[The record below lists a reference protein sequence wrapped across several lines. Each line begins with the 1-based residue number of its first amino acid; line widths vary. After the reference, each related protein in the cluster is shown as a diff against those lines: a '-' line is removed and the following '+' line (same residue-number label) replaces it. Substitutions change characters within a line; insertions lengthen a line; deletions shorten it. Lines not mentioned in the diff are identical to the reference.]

1 MEEVRCKQYAG
12 STFSSLTLYNAKQAV
27 GVFYAKNTSVETSS
41 ALNPSE

>member
-27 GVFYAKNTSVETSS
+27 GAFYAKRECGNQFGPESK
-41 ALNPSE
+41 